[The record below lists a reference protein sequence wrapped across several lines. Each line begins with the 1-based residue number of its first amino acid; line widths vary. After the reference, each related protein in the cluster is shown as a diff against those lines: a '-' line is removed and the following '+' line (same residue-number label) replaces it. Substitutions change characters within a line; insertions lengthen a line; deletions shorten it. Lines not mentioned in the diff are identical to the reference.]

1 MKLKPIL
8 TFFLLGILHIFSY
21 AQLPAAL
28 TMKIVSLQAPDQEK
42 IFVHSDRAAYLTGE
56 TLWFKIYLVNAQNHI
71 PSTLSK
77 VAYFEVL
84 DTDDVPV
91 LQTKVEIESGAGY
104 GSLFIPAS
112 LNSGNYRI
120 CSYTQWMRN
129 EGAQSF
135 YYQDITLINPF
146 KKITKTKPAQSVV
159 INSFFFPEGGD
170 LIDEVSNHVAVRVI
184 NDQGLGVNYKGV
196 ILSEADTILKFQSK
210 RFGLS
215 SFNLTPHNNKYKA
228 LIKPD
233 HDKWKEVV
241 LPTIKP
247 LGMALH
253 VKQKNDSLEIIVY
266 SKNLDRKNYYF
277 AAHQR
282 GIIKFSGMLSGKEYL
297 HTTIPIKELGFG
309 VNTISVFDSNFE
321 PICERLYFR
330 RPKNEKPVDLQL
342 SALTLSV
349 RKNIQVKILPTTQIG
364 KMNLSASVFKDDGI
378 AQFTKQQ
385 INQYFLMNADLK
397 GVVES
402 PEYYFTNETAE
413 SDSLLD
419 LVMLSHGWSRFV
431 KDNSTANPT
440 KQYIPEL
447 SEHIIHGLITDKEK
461 KAAKGITTYL
471 ASPSKNIRVYP
482 SVSNA
487 DGEVLYEM
495 KSFKG
500 VRKIIVQ
507 TDFRKDSTYELQI
520 LSPFSKS
527 YSEGKKYAFGLSP
540 ELSTSIAERS
550 VGMQSISIYNKEIE
564 PKNSEDS
571 TAFYGQP
578 DEAYRLDDYT
588 RFPVLEEVLR
598 EYVSGLW
605 VRKKNDKFNF
615 LMPDIISNNIFEN
628 SPFVILDG
636 VPVFSINR
644 LLEMDAL
651 KIKEIDLVRRK
662 YFLNGITFN
671 GLASFQTYNG
681 DLGGFTIDPKAL
693 ILDYDGM
700 QIRKEFYVPI
710 YDSPEK
716 VRSRIPDRRSLL
728 LWNPE
733 IVSSQKGELSFD
745 FYTSDIKGKFV
756 IDVQGIDDLGNPI
769 SANSS
774 FTIK

>member
-8 TFFLLGILHIFSY
+8 TFFLLGILYTFSY
-21 AQLPAAL
+21 AQLPDAL
-28 TMKIVSLQAPDQEK
+28 TTKIVSLQVADQEK

-56 TLWFKIYLVNAQNHI
+56 TLWFKIYLVNAQSHI

-77 VAYFEVL
+77 VAYLEIL
-84 DTDDVPV
+84 DADNVPV
-91 LQTKVEIESGAGY
+91 LQTKVEVENGSGY
-104 GSLFIPAS
+104 GSLFVPAS

-129 EGAQSF
+129 EGTQSF

-146 KKITKTKPAQSVV
+146 KKINKTKPAQSVV
-159 INSFFFPEGGD
+159 INSLFFPEGGE

-184 NDQGLGVNYKGV
+184 NDQGLGIQYKGV
-196 ILSEADTILKFQSK
+196 IISDTDTIARFQSI

-215 SFNLTPHNNKYKA
+215 SFHLTPHNKNYKA

-241 LPTIKP
+241 LPAIKP
-247 LGMALH
+247 LGMALQ
-253 VKQKNDSLEIIVY
+253 VKQKNDSLEIIVH
-266 SKNLDRKNYYF
+266 SKKLDRKNYYF
-277 AAHQR
+277 AAHQQ
-282 GIIKFSGMLSGKEYL
+282 GIIKFSGLLSGNEYL

-309 VNTISVFDSNFE
+309 VNTISVFDANFE

-342 SALTLSV
+342 SALTSSV
-349 RKNIQVKILPTTQIG
+349 RKNIQVKILPANQIG

-378 AQFTKQQ
+378 TQFTKQQ
-385 INQYFLMNADLK
+385 INQYLLMSANLK
-397 GVVES
+397 GAIES

-419 LVMLSHGWSRFV
+419 LVMLSHGWSKFV
-431 KDNSTANPT
+431 KDNASNNPT

-447 SEHIIHGLITDKEK
+447 SGHIIHGLITDKEK
-461 KAAKGITTYL
+461 KAAKGITTFL
-471 ASPSKNIRVYP
+471 ASPSKSIRVYP

-500 VRKIIVQ
+500 VRKIIMQ

-527 YSEGKKYAFGLSP
+527 YSEGKKYDFGIAT
-540 ELSTSIAERS
+540 ELGASITERS
-550 VGMQSISIYNKEIE
+550 VGMQSISIYSKEIE
-564 PKNSEDS
+564 SKYREDS

-578 DEAYRLDDYT
+578 DETYRLDDYT

-615 LMPDIISNNIFEN
+615 LMPEIISNNIFEN

-644 LLEMDAL
+644 LLEIDPL
-651 KIKEIDLVRRK
+651 KIKKIDLIRRK
-662 YFLNGITFN
+662 YYLNGITFN

-681 DLGGFTIDPKAL
+681 DLGGFAIDPKAL

-700 QIRKEFYVPI
+700 QVRKEFYVPI

-716 VRSRIPDRRSLL
+716 VKSRIPDRRTLL

-733 IVSSQKGELSFD
+733 IVYSQNGELYFD

-769 SANSS
+769 SASSS